1 MFSIKIS
8 RTGQGAPA
16 GSLWADARSVS
27 DPGPWWRPSSLIS
40 PGPVDSQGPATIKSL
55 CAPFSR
61 LAAARE
67 ERGVPWPG
75 PDSPQLTL
83 WPTKVG
89 RTEEPV
95 WNICLEESIAPGP
108 LGKQS
113 SLKVPLKSGIGSAL
127 LFLLSTRGLWTIT
140 QRNFHSLSS
149 CWSLK

>member
-1 MFSIKIS
+1 M
-8 RTGQGAPA
+8 TLVA
-16 GSLWADARSVS
+16 
-27 DPGPWWRPSSLIS
+27 LIS
-40 PGPVDSQGPATIKSL
+40 PGPVDSHGPATIKSL

-75 PDSPQLTL
+75 PDASPQLTL

-95 WNICLEESIAPGP
+95 WKICLEESIAPEP

-127 LFLLSTRGLWTIT
+127 LFLLST
-140 QRNFHSLSS
+140 
-149 CWSLK
+149 

>member
-1 MFSIKIS
+1 M
-8 RTGQGAPA
+8 A
-16 GSLWADARSVS
+16 
-27 DPGPWWRPSSLIS
+27 LIS
-40 PGPVDSQGPATIKSL
+40 PGPVDSHGPATIKSL

-75 PDSPQLTL
+75 PASPQLTL

-95 WNICLEESIAPGP
+95 WKICLEESIAPEP

-127 LFLLSTRGLWTIT
+127 LFLLST
-140 QRNFHSLSS
+140 
-149 CWSLK
+149 